1 MKIDIINNPVITG
14 DFKAKFYWTGNSV
27 EDAERINR
35 PHIKKEGVNED
46 RIACTLDILND
57 LANWEEFIFHDA
69 LNIQNRLLKEN
80 NWRGIKVGLRDH
92 NINFKDSPIHQK
104 IQPLVEQL
112 FPVSVMDKD
121 SLLEWYTQIQLVHPL
136 SDLNGRVFGIIVS
149 ILNQTRIS
157 KKL

>member
-1 MKIDIINNPVITG
+1 MKIDFVHSPVITG
-14 DFKAKFYWTGNSV
+14 EFKAKFYWTGNSF

-35 PHIKKEGVNED
+35 PHIKKEGVDED
-46 RIACTLDILND
+46 RITATLDILND
-57 LANWEEFIFHDA
+57 LSNWDSFTLNDA

-80 NWRGIKVGLRDH
+80 NWRGIKSGLRDH
-92 NINFKDSPIHQK
+92 NINFKDSPIPMR
-104 IQPLVEQL
+104 IPMLIDEL

-149 ILNQTRIS
+149 ILNQHNI
-157 KKL
+157 KK